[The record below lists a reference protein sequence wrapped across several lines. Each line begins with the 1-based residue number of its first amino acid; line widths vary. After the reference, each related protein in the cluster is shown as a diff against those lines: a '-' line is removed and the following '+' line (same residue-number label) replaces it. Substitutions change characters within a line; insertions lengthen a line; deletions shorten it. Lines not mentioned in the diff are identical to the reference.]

1 MLEKITFSKINNT
14 IWVPSSKLINI
25 WMVITNGLIAT
36 GVWVTFICLAT
47 GVI

>member
-1 MLEKITFSKINNT
+1 MVEKVTVSKLNKR

-25 WMVITNGLIAT
+25 WMVTTNGLIAT
-36 GVWVTFICLAT
+36 GVWVTFICLVK